1 MALEVRLLRKSY
13 EDKLVLDDVSFTAKR
28 GDVVGFLG
36 PNGAGKST
44 TMKIITGDIAADGGQ
59 VFLNGQELRH
69 YTKEVKRLMGYLP
82 EHNPLYYDMYVR
94 EFLELIA
101 GICGVKNK
109 RRRISETM
117 ALVGLGQ
124 MAQKKIGAL
133 SKGYKQRTGLAA
145 ALLNDPSVLI
155 LDEPTSGLDPNQV
168 LEIRTLIR
176 DLGQEK
182 TVLFSTHILQE
193 VAAVCNKIVLID
205 KGRIIVERAM
215 ADISAAHRG
224 YLMLTVA
231 EEAGVKDFSVLGK
244 YFTEIRDL
252 GGGRFRFFATDYECL
267 QGVLLDFI
275 QKKGWHL
282 RTLSTEPVS
291 LEDFFAT
298 HTQKE

>member
-1 MALEVRLLRKSY
+1 MALEVRMLRKSY
-13 EDKLVLDDVSFTAKR
+13 EDKLVLEGVSFVAKQ
-28 GDVVGFLG
+28 GDIVGFLG

-44 TMKIITGDIAADGGQ
+44 TMKIIAGALAADGGQ

-69 YTKEVKRLMGYLP
+69 YTKEVKRLIGYLP

-94 EFLELIA
+94 EFLEFVA
-101 GICGVKNK
+101 GICGVQNK
-109 RRRISETM
+109 RRRIAEVM

-124 MAQKKIGAL
+124 MAQKKIDAL

-145 ALLNDPSVLI
+145 ALLHDPSVLI

-168 LEIRTLIR
+168 LEIRALIR
-176 DLGQEK
+176 DLGREK
-182 TVLFSTHILQE
+182 TILFSTHILQE
-193 VAAVCNKIVLID
+193 VAAVCNKIILID
-205 KGRIIVERAM
+205 KGRIIVEQAM
-215 ADISAAHRG
+215 ADIGAAHRE
-224 YLMLTVA
+224 YLTLRVA
-231 EEAGVKDFSVLGK
+231 EEAEVEDFSVLGK
-244 YFTEIRDL
+244 YFTEIRDF
-252 GGGRFRFFATDYECL
+252 GDGRFRFFARDYECL

-282 RTLSTEPVS
+282 RSLSTEPVS